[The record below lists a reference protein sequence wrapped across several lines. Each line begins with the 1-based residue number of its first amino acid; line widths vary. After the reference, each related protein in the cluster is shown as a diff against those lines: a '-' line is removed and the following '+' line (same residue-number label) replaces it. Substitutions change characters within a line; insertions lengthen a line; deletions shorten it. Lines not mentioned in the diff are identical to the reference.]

1 VRRSDLEEELGRETW
16 VWALLKALAQ
26 RFVELDA
33 VLRPLVDRR

>member
-1 VRRSDLEEELGRETW
+1 VRRSDLEEELRHETW
-16 VWALLKALAQ
+16 VWALLKALAR